1 MGYAKSSA
9 GMSALLD
16 RTKEEINMLMKKDI
30 VNFWGGTK
38 DVAINASNKG
48 SIIDFLRKN
57 QNINVILIPV
67 PHKFDLND
75 HMQVNEEG
83 KTQYRKL
90 RKITKNFH
98 NVSLM
103 SVLSERNIY
112 CA

>member
-57 QNINVILIPV
+57 
-67 PHKFDLND
+67 
-75 HMQVNEEG
+75 
-83 KTQYRKL
+83 
-90 RKITKNFH
+90 
-98 NVSLM
+98 
-103 SVLSERNIY
+103 
-112 CA
+112 